1 VILTLIKLKH
11 QNYEEDEDQY
21 NEDENYE
28 DDDNLG
34 DANDNASYILKDEN

>member
-1 VILTLIKLKH
+1 VIFTSIKLKH